1 MEKETKTDDQ
11 VVNELNSVFEIRVI
25 NEEGECAIFAG
36 NKITSNKTFKTIKEA
51 EKEINKKPWYLIMIL
66 IHMMIELRL
75 NKQAYA
81 EKEKEAQNG

>member
-36 NKITSNKTFKTIKEA
+36 NKITSNKTLAIRVCIWK
-51 EKEINKKPWYLIMIL
+51 
-66 IHMMIELRL
+66 
-75 NKQAYA
+75 
-81 EKEKEAQNG
+81 

>member
-81 EKEKEAQNG
+81 EKEKEVQNG

>member
-1 MEKETKTDDQ
+1 MEKKTKTDDQ

>member
-1 MEKETKTDDQ
+1 MEKKTKTEDQ

-75 NKQAYA
+75 NKQAYT

>member
-1 MEKETKTDDQ
+1 MEKKSKTEDQ
-11 VVNELNSVFEIRVI
+11 IVRELNSVFEIRVI

-36 NKITSNKTFKTIKEA
+36 NKITSNKTFRTIREA

-66 IHMMIELRL
+66 MHMMIELRL

-81 EKEKEAQNG
+81 EKEKEEQNG

>member
-1 MEKETKTDDQ
+1 MEKKPKTEDQ
-11 VVNELNSVFEIRVI
+11 VVKELNSVFEIRVI

-51 EKEINKKPWYLIMIL
+51 EREINKKPWYLIMIL

-75 NKQAYA
+75 NKQAYT
-81 EKEKEAQNG
+81 EKEKEEQNG

>member
-36 NKITSNKTFKTIKEA
+36 NKITSNKIFKTIKEA

-81 EKEKEAQNG
+81 EKEKEVQNG

>member
-1 MEKETKTDDQ
+1 MEKKTKTEDQ

-36 NKITSNKTFKTIKEA
+36 NKITSNKTFRTIKEA

-75 NKQAYA
+75 NKQAYT

>member
-25 NEEGECAIFAG
+25 NEGGECAIFAG

-81 EKEKEAQNG
+81 EKEKEVQNG

>member
-51 EKEINKKPWYLIMIL
+51 KIEINKKPWYLIMIL

-75 NKQAYA
+75 NKQAYV
-81 EKEKEAQNG
+81 EKEKEEQNE